1 MDLDNP
7 VLRLCQDGM
16 RAEAQ
21 GRRSD
26 ALALYEQA
34 WTASVDDYDA
44 CVAAHY
50 LARQQDDPRE
60 ILRWNTEALDRA
72 DRVGD
77 ERVAA
82 FYPSLY
88 VSVGLAREQLGEPE
102 PARRAFEQAREH
114 VGALPEDG
122 YGEMLRTAID
132 DGLRRLVGRDER

>member
-21 GRRSD
+21 GRPAD
-26 ALALYEQA
+26 ARALFEQA
-34 WTASVDDYDA
+34 WASSVDDYDA

-60 ILRWNTEALDRA
+60 VLRWNTEALGRA

-88 VSVGLAREQLGEPE
+88 VGVGLAREQLGEPE
-102 PARRAFEQAREH
+102 QARRAFEQAREL
-114 VGALPEDG
+114 VDALPADG
-122 YGEMLRTAID
+122 YGELLRTAIE
-132 DGLRRLVGRDER
+132 DGLRRVAGR